1 LIATSDVI
9 AFVSTTDL
17 PRARAFYEAV
27 LGLPV
32 VDENPY
38 ACVCNA
44 HGTMLR
50 ITAVAEVAHPGYTV
64 LGWRV
69 TDIGETVADLE
80 SRGSSSLATTAWS
93 RTPTACGPL
102 RTAIAS
108 PGSPTPTGTF
118 CLSPSST
125 DPLPSRTAPSAVELV
140 ETTASRL
147 RARGCGG

>member
-17 PRARAFYEAV
+17 SRARAFYEAV

-32 VDENPY
+32 VDENAY

-50 ITAVAEVAHPGYTV
+50 ITAVPKVAPPGYTV

-69 TDIGETVADLE
+69 DDIGQTVAELG
-80 SRGSSSLATTAWS
+80 SRGVEFARYDGVEQDAHGVWTTPNGDRVAW
-93 RTPTACGPL
+93 
-102 RTAIAS
+102 
-108 PGSPTPTGTF
+108 F
-118 CLSPSST
+118 T
-125 DPLPSRTAPSAVELV
+125 DPDGNVLSLTEFH
-140 ETTASRL
+140 
-147 RARGCGG
+147 